1 MSKLQD
7 IQTRIDELSADL
19 KLAEQT
25 RNKANAALVLNPHDT
40 SALQYARVIGAQ
52 VQALQGEIE
61 LLEQARESLAA
72 EESGPEGEA
81 RRQAA
86 AQALVR
92 VREGVQPRLA
102 AAEAIDRALVTLREA
117 VAEWLKVNERLSVDV
132 ADFYQNLYAKDHASL
147 FNFGMDAKNLEQAA
161 ANAITAEID
170 TALKGL
176 NMSQHLAF
184 NYLRQKAHRAERAV
198 DAARSSND
206 TVMARMEDAAL
217 RGGVL

>member
-1 MSKLQD
+1 MSTIQD

-19 KLAEQT
+19 KLAELT
-25 RNKANAALVLNPHDT
+25 RNKANASLVLNPHDT
-40 SALQYARVIGAQ
+40 SALQYARVVANQ

-61 LLEQARESLAA
+61 LLEQARQSIAA
-72 EESGPEGEA
+72 EENSPEGEA

-92 VREGVQPRLA
+92 VREAVQPRLA
-102 AAEAIDRALVTLREA
+102 AAEAIDQALVALRDA
-117 VAEWLKVNERLSVDV
+117 VAEWVKVNGRLSGDV
-132 ADFYQNLYAKDHASL
+132 ADFYQNIYAKDHASL
-147 FNFGMDAKNLEQAA
+147 LNFGMDAKNLEQAA

-176 NMSQHLAF
+176 NMGQHLAF
-184 NYLRQKAHRAERAV
+184 NYLRRKAHRPELAV
-198 DAARSSND
+198 DAARSSNN
-206 TVMARMEDAAL
+206 TVLARMEDAAQ